1 MTRYRTV
8 LVFLIVLLVV
18 LVPCG
23 MLLGSV
29 SIPAAQVWGALIGDS
44 SVGEVVR
51 IIVLETR
58 LPSVVASL
66 LAGMALSVAG
76 LLMQTTFSNPL
87 AGPSIMGISAGSSLG
102 VALVMLALGGSLG
115 ALGRLAT
122 IGGAFSGAVTVMA
135 VLLVFSNL
143 VRSSDV
149 LLIVGILIGYLAS
162 SAISL
167 LNFFASSEGVHS
179 YVIWGLGS
187 FSGVTSDAL
196 PLFAALA
203 LGQTVL
209 SVFFAKPLNAM
220 LLGQRY
226 AGNVGVNVNRVRTW
240 LILLSGGLTAV
251 VTAWCGPIGFIGL
264 AMPHVARMLIRSSNH
279 TRLIPAS
286 ALCGALAGLFC
297 QILSVAPAMDRGVLP
312 VNAITPI
319 LGVPVIIYVLLNRRK
334 LAYFN

>member
-8 LVFLIVLLVV
+8 LLLLIVLLVV

-29 SIPAAQVWGALIGDS
+29 SIPAAQVWGALTGDS

-122 IGGAFSGAVTVMA
+122 IGGAFAGAVAVMG

-203 LGQTVL
+203 LGLTVL

-226 AGNVGVNVNRVRTW
+226 ASNVGVSVSRVRTW
-240 LILLSGGLTAV
+240 LILLSGALTAV

-286 ALCGALAGLFC
+286 ALCGALAGLLC

-312 VNAITPI
+312 VNAITPL